1 MSMRYWWLSSCMED
15 SSVHACDVT
24 ETPDSSNNTVIYGH
38 AHSKRFNC
46 GLADD
51 TYCLERSTL
60 AMSNSEVLYAG
71 KCCTRVLSAWHVH
84 VVERQLFRRP
94 PAFSAQPTQ
103 PLHVFWRG
111 GLSQVF
117 WQCCQ
122 FPDTFCICKPFFIAR
137 TTLTLVEGTVTKRTN
152 T

>member
-1 MSMRYWWLSSCMED
+1 M
-15 SSVHACDVT
+15 HVT
-24 ETPDSSNNTVIYGH
+24 SLKFLTAQRIRLYTAMLTRSASIG
-38 AHSKRFNC
+38 

-51 TYCLERSTL
+51 TYCLGRSTL
-60 AMSNSEVLYAG
+60 AMSNSKELYAG
-71 KCCTRVLSAWHVH
+71 KCCTCVLSAWHVH

-94 PAFSAQPTQ
+94 HAFSAQPTQ
-103 PLHVFWRG
+103 PLFWRG

>member
-1 MSMRYWWLSSCMED
+1 M
-15 SSVHACDVT
+15 HVT
-24 ETPDSSNNTVIYGH
+24 SLKLLTARRIRLYMAMLTRSASIG
-38 AHSKRFNC
+38 

-60 AMSNSEVLYAG
+60 AMSNSEELYAG

-94 PAFSAQPTQ
+94 HTFSAQPTQ
-103 PLHVFWRG
+103 PLFCSG